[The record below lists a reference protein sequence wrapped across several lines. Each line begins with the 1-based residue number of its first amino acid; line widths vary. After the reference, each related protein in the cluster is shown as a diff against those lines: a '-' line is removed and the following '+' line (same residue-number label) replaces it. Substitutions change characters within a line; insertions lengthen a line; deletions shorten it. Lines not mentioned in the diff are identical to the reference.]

1 MKNPPAT
8 EKITVRYQDL
18 DPYGHVNNAVHLA
31 LFESVRVAYMRGLAL
46 EAGLGDLRAGDI
58 SGMRYLVAEAN
69 LRYKAPIFLDDVVHG
84 AARVTYISNRSC
96 GMEYELRVGES
107 YEAGRTAVQ
116 GSTALVFYDPDTE
129 EVRPRPEWF
138 LSAVAAF
145 EDRPKEEFT
154 REG

>member
-1 MKNPPAT
+1 LKNPPAT

-31 LFESVRVAYMRGLAL
+31 FFESVRVAYMRGLAL
-46 EAGLGDLRAGDI
+46 KAGLGDLRAGDI

-84 AARVTYISNRSC
+84 AARVTYISNHSC